1 MKEYQVP
8 MKPVAVDIH
17 LADGVHLHGRLFLTE
32 APGLSDGMSQLVHA
46 LNDERAFL
54 PFELGDDR
62 SCRSIVLNKEQI
74 ICVHMNAKDMPGEDE
89 EVSSFQES
97 DPPENSL
104 ISVLHLSDGSQVRGQ
119 VMVDTPE
126 ASSRLVDKL
135 NHAQRFI
142 PVVRDDGIDV
152 VHQVHVLTLD

>member
-8 MKPVAVDIH
+8 MKPVAVDVH
-17 LADGVHLHGRLFLTE
+17 LADGVHMQGRLFLTE
-32 APGLSDGMSQLVHA
+32 APGLSNGMSQLVHA

-54 PFELGDDR
+54 PFEVGDDR
-62 SCRSIVLNKEQI
+62 SCRSIVLNKDQI
-74 ICVHMNAKDMPGEDE
+74 ICVHMNAEDMPGEDG
-89 EVSSFQES
+89 EV
-97 DPPENSL
+97 NSL
-104 ISVLHLSDGSQVRGQ
+104 QRSGHTEDALVSVLHLSDGSQVCGE

-152 VHQVHVLTLD
+152 VHQGHVLTLD